1 MDRIRAYRQFH
12 ALLDE
17 LGLRESKRDILAG
30 YGVNSTT
37 ELTDAQLSSA
47 IYSLYCDSKR
57 KKDAAA
63 DRLRACRSAVLRL
76 LTDIGVY
83 RIDRE
88 DSRSVVWKRV
98 NMFVSQPKIAGKVF
112 YDLSVDELQALAV
125 KLRAMKA
132 KGYWHGRV
140 DETAF
145 PQILAGGFKTHIPS

>member
-1 MDRIRAYRQFH
+1 MDRMRAYRQFH

-30 YGVNSTT
+30 YGVSSTR
-37 ELTDAQLSSA
+37 ELTDEQLASA
-47 IYSLYCDSKR
+47 ISSLDSEARRAKY
-57 KKDAAA
+57 AAA

-83 RIDRE
+83 RIDRD

-125 KLRAMKA
+125 KLRALKA

-145 PQILAGGFKTHIPS
+145 PQIMAGGFKPNIPS